1 MERRYFVAR
10 MPDEPGS
17 LHKAAA
23 VLKRHRGNIERIQ
36 YDQRIDPQ
44 TVFFEV
50 LISESGFDDAMREL
64 GEMGYLRRTLAEPVY
79 LKFEVQLPHTDGSLF
94 DFLDG
99 ITNTRS
105 NISFLDFD
113 VTGGEPD
120 SLKVGIVLDDQ
131 CRAEELMDIVKN
143 RYPMSILEYR
153 TTGEGLDDA
162 VFYVRFAQEL
172 RSLIPDVDDGF
183 LLRFLSDIN
192 HIMQSL
198 HRTGQDHRQV
208 FQSILD
214 SGRYLRQSSGQDFFC
229 DIQELDLAEGRLLA
243 LQMPCGGNVY
253 LLQGAGGTLM
263 VDSGYGHYHADL
275 VRCMEHKGVKVE
287 EVSSILLTHADA
299 DHCGST
305 GLFPCPTYLSLGSLS
320 IIHSNDRAH
329 GSSLEG
335 SVLESYYTRIINL
348 LSECHPPSDTRLFSS
363 LPIGRRGA
371 FEVLER
377 RHEHGWEVEVLQGM
391 DGHVPG
397 QTFFYLPRSNVL
409 FSSDSLLDFNG
420 LTAERKQYMNL
431 AKLLMT
437 TVNVDSDRAGAE
449 RRALQELAVRSGCLV
464 CGGHGPVFR
473 TDDKVPEQAAPVSIY
488 RHG

>member
-1 MERRYFVAR
+1 
-10 MPDEPGS
+10 
-17 LHKAAA
+17 
-23 VLKRHRGNIERIQ
+23 
-36 YDQRIDPQ
+36 
-44 TVFFEV
+44 
-50 LISESGFDDAMREL
+50 FDDAMQEL
-64 GEMGYLRRTLAEPVY
+64 EGMGYLRRSLSEPVY
-79 LKFEVQLPHTDGSLF
+79 LKFEVQLPQAEGALF

-99 ITNTRS
+99 ITSTRS

-120 SLKVGIVLDDQ
+120 ALRVGIVLDDQ
-131 CRAEELMDIVKN
+131 CRAEELMDIVKK

-198 HRTGQDHRQV
+198 HRRGQDHREV

-214 SGRYLRQSSGQDFFC
+214 SGRYLHRTIGPEFFC
-229 DIQELDLAEGRLLA
+229 DIQTMDLLEGVLLA

-253 LLQGAGGTLM
+253 VLQRSEGVVL

-275 VRCMEHKGVKVE
+275 MRCMEHLGIKAEDVD
-287 EVSSILLTHADA
+287 SILLTHADA
-299 DHCGST
+299 DHCGSA
-305 GLFPCPTYLSLGSLS
+305 GHFPCPTHLSPGSLS
-320 IIHSNDRAH
+320 VIQSSDRAH
-329 GSSLEG
+329 GSSREG
-335 SVLESYYTRIINL
+335 SILESYYTRIINL
-348 LSECHPPSDTRLFSS
+348 LSGCRPPSDVRLFPSRS
-363 LPIGRRGA
+363 QGRRGG
-371 FEVLER
+371 FDIMER
-377 RHEHGWEVEVLQGM
+377 RSICGWELEVLQGM

-409 FSSDSLLDFNG
+409 FSSDSLMDFNS
-420 LTAERKQYMNL
+420 LSPERKQYMNL

-437 TVNVDSDRAGAE
+437 TVNVDSERAGAE
-449 RRALQELAVRSGCLV
+449 RRALQELASQTGCLV
-464 CGGHGPVFR
+464 CGGHGSVFCARGMDEWPV
-473 TDDKVPEQAAPVSIY
+473 PSVSLY
-488 RHG
+488 RHEEGTDPVDVPGR